1 MDEREL
7 TKAGQGPTAASS
19 MAIWL
24 PLVFLIHLG
33 EEWFTGFTEWT
44 TIALGAEISVE
55 RFITIN
61 ASAFLIFVAGTFA
74 AFRHP
79 AMAWFISSLA
89 ALLVLNGVLH
99 TLATVGFGFY
109 SPGTITGLLLY
120 VPLGLV
126 VLRHEH
132 SKLKPH
138 IFRRAVVF
146 GVVLH
151 GIVAFLAFGL
161 G

>member
-1 MDEREL
+1 
-7 TKAGQGPTAASS
+7 
-19 MAIWL
+19 MAKWL
-24 PLVFLIHLG
+24 PLLFLIHLG

-44 TIALGAEISVE
+44 TIALGADVSVA

-132 SKLKPH
+132 SRLNPQ

-151 GIVAFLAFGL
+151 GLVAFIAFGL